1 MTVERLAEEI
11 ERLVSLL
18 VREGGRLGE
27 TAGSQL
33 TATQRLAL
41 GIAVDEGPLR
51 LGALAERMGT
61 TDATATRTVDA
72 LEAAGLVRREAD
84 PIDKRGVRVAATAE
98 GTRTIAQRRQRL
110 RELLGRLLGEQD
122 LAHLAGLV
130 AELNAHLVAGRRG

>member
-130 AELNAHLVAGRRG
+130 AELNAHLAAGRRG